1 MTEDEKVARIKEFLE
16 DEVIKEAFERI
27 EAIYFLAW
35 RNSKSDDAEKREEVH
50 RRVKSMDLFRADLL
64 SVLNKARA
72 TEIMAER
79 KSRSL
84 FSFTK

>member
-1 MTEDEKVARIKEFLE
+1 MTEDEKVARIKAFLE
-16 DEVIKEAFERI
+16 DEVIKEAFVRLE
-27 EAIYFLAW
+27 EIYFLAW
-35 RNSKSDDAEKREEVH
+35 RNSDSSDATKREEVH
-50 RRVKSMDLFRADLL
+50 RRVKTIDLFRADLL

-72 TEIMAER
+72 AEIMAER